1 MVLFGIQPCASS
13 YRVSGPEAERPDVRR
28 QELIVDPIDP
38 IGGKV
43 QASAH
48 PMIYVLVALV
58 LANLVIS
65 LVIYDRMT
73 VSPQSASTESQLPQ
87 YLGQESLSEL
97 ADQIRVDFNSRNWTS
112 LYDQFDPVAQVQF
125 TQENLKEQFDK
136 LGPLIGTIERAEY
149 SHFKF
154 LSRQDSGDLFEL
166 NYVLQ
171 VSGGTFASGVLKITF
186 VDRGDHPG
194 IYSVFINGKG

>member
-1 MVLFGIQPCASS
+1 M
-13 YRVSGPEAERPDVRR
+13 
-28 QELIVDPIDP
+28 DPIDP

-43 QASAH
+43 RASAH

-58 LANLVIS
+58 LANLVMS

-87 YLGQESLSEL
+87 YLGQDSLLEL

-125 TQENLKEQFDK
+125 TQESLKEQFDK
-136 LGPLIGTIERAEY
+136 LSPLIGTIERAEY

-154 LSRQDSGDLFEL
+154 LGRQDTGDLFEL

-186 VDRGDHPG
+186 VDRGDRPG
-194 IYSVFINGKG
+194 IYAVFINGKG